1 MRLVLSTTIYDHMYI
16 GETEKRKREKERKKE
31 REKERKREREKG
43 RRGESPTP
51 MNPLFGTKV

>member
-1 MRLVLSTTIYDHMYI
+1 MYI

-31 REKERKREREKG
+31 RKREGEKG